1 MSCIEPLPSQME
13 YELTDATTDTAADH
27 RRARDSEVFIQAIM
41 TDIQKA
47 VDQLSHMTSFDDSRE
62 FAPFQCAQPVDPP

>member
-27 RRARDSEVFIQAIM
+27 RTARDSEVFIQTVK

-62 FAPFQCAQPVDPP
+62 FAPFRCAQPVDPP